1 MGARAT
7 GADPI
12 GALFALNAPFGW
24 DMSERLAHRIKEE
37 AGGGQEKQIEHAYLL
52 VLSRPPDE
60 EERQFSREL
69 LSGESDRLLVNYCH
83 LLLGLNEFIYVN

>member
-1 MGARAT
+1 
-7 GADPI
+7 
-12 GALFALNAPFGW
+12 
-24 DMSERLAHRIKEE
+24 MSERLAHRIKEE
-37 AGGGQEKQIEHAYLL
+37 AGGDQEKQIEHAYLL